1 MSNPPKNKRT
11 KYNTIQ
17 QANRNSLAV
26 IVLDVS
32 PLAWGEHDVKRKALD
47 RARQAAGK
55 SSMGPAILEEVLQ
68 SVVAL
73 CNCVVSLERS
83 SALIIFAV
91 ANNECA
97 TVFPRKDQ
105 LAHWMV
111 GSYTPNTQQISE
123 LLITGVA
130 ELLTRV
136 VMSDNTQNPDSRQAA
151 MAAAFS
157 SALCLLNRM
166 MVVARAG
173 GVSALQQPHYLERA
187 EDEGVVAM
195 METSASSNYNS
206 SRHANSKSAWS
217 PRILLIQAS
226 EDRARDYN
234 AFMNCAFAAKKENI
248 TVDGCFLTASTNPK
262 DPTTS
267 SSSRFLEQVCDLT
280 GGVYSA
286 PSGMAQVG
294 GALTQVLL
302 SVFLA
307 PVPCRTVL
315 NLPALNKV
323 DFRAR
328 CFETGATVD
337 QAYVCNLCLSIFR
350 NRPSGT
356 YCPTCQAKIVADP
369 TRRKSI

>member
-1 MSNPPKNKRT
+1 MSNPPNSKRT
-11 KYNTIQ
+11 KRSSSSIH

-32 PLAWGEHDVKRKALD
+32 PMAWGEHDVKRKALD

-55 SSMGPAILEEVLQ
+55 SSMGPAILEEVMQ
-68 SVVAL
+68 SVIAL
-73 CNCVVSLERS
+73 CNCIASLERS
-83 SALIIFAV
+83 SALIILAV

-97 TVFPRKDQ
+97 TVFPRKNQ

-130 ELLTRV
+130 ELLARV
-136 VMSDNTQNPDSRQAA
+136 LANDTPQDPDSRQAA

-157 SALCLLNRM
+157 SALCLLNRI

-173 GVSALQQPHYLERA
+173 GVSALQQPHYMERA
-187 EDEGVVAM
+187 EDEGVVALM
-195 METSASSNYNS
+195 DPSSTSQSLNNTSG
-206 SRHANSKSAWS
+206 SAWS

-248 TVDGCFLTASTNPK
+248 TVDGCFLTATTNPK
-262 DPTTS
+262 DTTTS

-307 PVPCRTVL
+307 PVPSRTVL

-337 QAYVCNLCLSIFR
+337 QAYVCNLCLSIFQ
-350 NRPSGT
+350 NRPSGSF
-356 YCPTCQAKIVADP
+356 CPTCQAKIVADP
-369 TRRKSI
+369 SRRKSI